1 MSATNIM
8 MQRCLS
14 TSEKKVLIFPTN
26 AGKQISLVE
35 AASQSKS
42 ARSNEDVKRVPEKY
56 IKLHPPT
63 STWEKNVEYMQI
75 GKDRKAQYD
84 DIYIVS
90 SINHHVSIL
99 HFHVAKQ
106 YNDFITNLGTT
117 APGSSDGSSHQPW
130 SVLSVQRSRWY
141 DLLKVEDRTEAMR
154 GIWGVMG
161 WLMRDTQ
168 SQETEDVRMGGTE
181 G

>member
-1 MSATNIM
+1 MN
-8 MQRCLS
+8 
-14 TSEKKVLIFPTN
+14 V
-26 AGKQISLVE
+26 GKQISLVE
-35 AASQSKS
+35 AASQPKS

-75 GKDRKAQYD
+75 GKDRNAQYD

-90 SINHHVSIL
+90 SINHHISIL
-99 HFHVAKQ
+99 HFRIAKQ
-106 YNDFITNLGTT
+106 YTDFITNLGTS
-117 APGSSDGSSHQPW
+117 PGSSDRSPQQPW

-154 GIWGVMG
+154 GIWGIMG

-168 SQETEDVRMGGTE
+168 SQETEDVQMGGTE